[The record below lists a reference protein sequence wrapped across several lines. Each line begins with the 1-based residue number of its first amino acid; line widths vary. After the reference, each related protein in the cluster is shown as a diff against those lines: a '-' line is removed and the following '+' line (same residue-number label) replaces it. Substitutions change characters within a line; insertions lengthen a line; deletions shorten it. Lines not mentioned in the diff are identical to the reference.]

1 MSVWTS
7 FVMFIFLPCALLKA
21 HLSLRFMKYS
31 FIIDFYPGNSSSYF
45 SGCLCLSSFLS
56 FFLYFKIIWYT
67 CKQYVNG
74 FYLLNWKSFDISI
87 LISFFCKYRKNSSYY
102 IFTAGWKQRVNW
114 SLDGPEGKGCREVEH
129 GEWHSTE
136 VSYAEMMTCRF
147 LRVNWST
154 AVSCSMHGA
163 LKC

>member
-1 MSVWTS
+1 MSVWTA

-45 SGCLCLSSFLS
+45 SGCLCFSSFLS

-74 FYLLNWKSFDISI
+74 FYQLNWKSFDIRECLNFYLVFWFLSFANI
-87 LISFFCKYRKNSSYY
+87 EKIFHITFLLQDENRELIDRWMAQKAK
-102 IFTAGWKQRVNW
+102 
-114 SLDGPEGKGCREVEH
+114 D
-129 GEWHSTE
+129 
-136 VSYAEMMTCRF
+136 AEKLNMENDT
-147 LRVNWST
+147 
-154 AVSCSMHGA
+154 A
-163 LKC
+163 LK